1 MRYVV
6 ITEVPLID
14 PNSGEEIAA
23 NTVINAIV
31 WDGVTPYDPGPN
43 LRLVQSDTLQ
53 VGDMA
58 SS

>member
-31 WDGVTPYDPGPN
+31 WDGVTPYDPGAN
-43 LRLVQSDTLQ
+43 LRLVQSDTPQ
-53 VGDMA
+53 VGDVA